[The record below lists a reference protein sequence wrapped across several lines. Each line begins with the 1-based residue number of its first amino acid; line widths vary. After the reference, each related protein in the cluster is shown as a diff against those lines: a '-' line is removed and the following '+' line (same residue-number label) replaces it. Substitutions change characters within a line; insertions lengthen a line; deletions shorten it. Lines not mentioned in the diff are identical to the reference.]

1 MNDRY
6 RDDRPD
12 TASWTHEEKHRAMK
26 ATEAHEQ
33 SVSFWRTL
41 KRVMSIIASVLTF
54 WILLKQWA
62 GQSWSDLVALLGGRF
77 PK

>member
-1 MNDRY
+1 MNDRN

-12 TASWTHEEKHRAMK
+12 TASWTHDEKQRAMR
-26 ATEAHEQ
+26 AAEAHEQ
-33 SVSFWRTL
+33 SVMFWRTL
-41 KRVMSIIASVLTF
+41 KRVMAIITSVLTF

-62 GQSWSDLVALLGGRF
+62 GQSWSDLVALFGGRL

>member
-1 MNDRY
+1 MSGRND
-6 RDDRPD
+6 DDRSD
-12 TASWTHEEKHRAMK
+12 TVSWTHDEKQRAME

-33 SVSFWRTL
+33 AVMFWRML
-41 KRVMSIIASVLTF
+41 KRIMAIVTSVLTF

-62 GQSWSDLVALLGGRF
+62 GQSWSDLVALFGGRL